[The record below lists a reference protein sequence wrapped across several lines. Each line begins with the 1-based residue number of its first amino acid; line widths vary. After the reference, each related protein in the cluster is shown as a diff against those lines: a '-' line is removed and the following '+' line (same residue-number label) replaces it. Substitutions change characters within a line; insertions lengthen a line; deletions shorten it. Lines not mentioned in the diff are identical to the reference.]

1 MKMEIGQL
9 LSQLNSDTDDSF
21 QQTDLEQAVLQKEVI
36 TPFLIDIIANYPKLN
51 EAKSNSRAFVG
62 ALYLLVQFKEKAAYP
77 IIFDFLIQKDGVK
90 FLNPQCDLIS
100 EGLGR
105 ILASVC
111 GGDLSLIKQIIENR
125 GIDNDLRDAG
135 LRSLVVL

>member
-21 QQTDLEQAVLQKEVI
+21 QQIALEQAVLQKEVI
-36 TPFLIDIIANYPKLN
+36 TPYLIDIIAHYPKLN
-51 EAKSNSRAFVG
+51 DAKSNFRAFVG
-62 ALYLLVQFKEKAAYP
+62 ALYLLAQFKEKAAYP
-77 IIFDFLIQKDGVK
+77 IIVDFLIQKGGVK
-90 FLNPQCDLIS
+90 FLNSQCDLIS

-111 GGDLSLIKQIIENR
+111 VVI
-125 GIDNDLRDAG
+125 
-135 LRSLVVL
+135 LV